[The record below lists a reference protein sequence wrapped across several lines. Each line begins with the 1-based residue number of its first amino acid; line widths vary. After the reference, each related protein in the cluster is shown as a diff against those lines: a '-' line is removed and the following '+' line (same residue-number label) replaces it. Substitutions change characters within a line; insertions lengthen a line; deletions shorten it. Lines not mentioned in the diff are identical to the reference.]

1 MADKLEQLE
10 HLIEDIL
17 RGDRES
23 PMTITQLLERLSQ
36 PQQCERLFQE
46 MN

>member
-1 MADKLEQLE
+1 MADKLERLE

-36 PQQCERLFQE
+36 PHQCERLLKE